1 VFSVTAI
8 VVIGTQWGDEGKG
21 KITDFLSKDADIIAR
36 YQGGDNAGHTIQLGE
51 RNFKLRLVPS
61 GIFYPSKL
69 SIIGNGVVVNPK
81 SLIKELEYLKNNGIS
96 TDNLRIS
103 DRAHVVLPYHIELDR
118 LQEEAKGNKKIG
130 TTINGIGPAYIDKAS
145 RIGIRMNELL
155 DKDVFKE
162 RLIDNLKEKNQLFTK
177 IYNQPAMDAETL
189 FEEYYA
195 YGQQLKQYVTDTS
208 VLLNQA
214 LDSNKKVLF
223 EGAQAVMLDID
234 HGTYPY
240 VTSSNAS
247 AGGVA
252 SGSGIG
258 PSRIDKVV
266 GVCKAYTSRVG
277 EGPFPS
283 ELTDKIG
290 DHIREVAHEYG
301 TNTGRP
307 RRIGWFD
314 AVAIR
319 HSKRVSEITE
329 LSLNSI
335 DVLSGL
341 ETVKICTAY
350 ELDGKKIE
358 HYPASLKDLSR
369 CTPIYEELPGWSED
383 ITECQ
388 TFKELPKNAQHY
400 VERIAQLAGVEI
412 ATFSVGPEREKTAFM
427 KPIWE

>member
-1 VFSVTAI
+1 MTAI

-21 KITDFLSKDADIIAR
+21 KITDLLSKDADIIAR
-36 YQGGDNAGHTIQLGE
+36 FQGGDNAGHTIQLGE
-51 RNFKLRLVPS
+51 KSFSLRLVPS

-81 SLIKELEYLKNNGIS
+81 SLIKELDYLKDNGTSI
-96 TDNLRIS
+96 DNLRIS
-103 DRAHVVLPYHIELDR
+103 DRAHIVLPYHIELDR
-118 LQEEAKGNKKIG
+118 LQEEAKGAKKIG

-145 RIGIRMNELL
+145 RLGIRMNELL
-155 DKDVFKE
+155 DKDIFKE
-162 RLIDNLKEKNQLFTK
+162 RLTENLKEKNHLFTK
-177 IYNQPAMDAETL
+177 IYDQPAMDAEEL

-214 LDSNKKVLF
+214 LDNNKKVLF

-247 AGGVA
+247 AGGVS

-258 PSRIDKVV
+258 PSRINKVV

-283 ELTDKIG
+283 ELTNEIG
-290 DHIREVAHEYG
+290 DYIREVAHEYG

-319 HSKRVSEITE
+319 HSKRVSAITE
-329 LSLNSI
+329 LSLNCV
-335 DVLSGL
+335 DVLTGL
-341 ETVKICTAY
+341 KTIRICTAY

-358 HYPASLKDLSR
+358 HYPASLKDLTR
-369 CTPIYEELPGWSED
+369 CISVYEDLPGWDED
-383 ITECQ
+383 ITECK
-388 TFKELPKNAQHY
+388 TFEELPKNAQRY
-400 VERIAQLAGVEI
+400 IERISQLVDVEI
-412 ATFSVGPEREKTAFM
+412 AAFSVGPERDKTVYM
-427 KPIWE
+427 KPIW

>member
-1 VFSVTAI
+1 MTAI